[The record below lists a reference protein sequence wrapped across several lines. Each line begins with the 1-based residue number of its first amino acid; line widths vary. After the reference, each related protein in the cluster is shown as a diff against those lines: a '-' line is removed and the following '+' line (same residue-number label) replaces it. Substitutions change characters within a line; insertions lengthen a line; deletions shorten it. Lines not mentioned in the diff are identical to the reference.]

1 MDLAWTRP
9 RMLAYLARD
18 PFRGEYR
25 GQFQGVEARDVTAGT
40 EFRTKAILGL
50 WRYRRGAAAFI
61 ANRTHIPFAQCRD
74 IIEWNWHILI
84 EAYDEGARFQ
94 DAGRRILAAGQL
106 IPKVLNIDS

>member
-1 MDLAWTRP
+1 MDAAANACLSGPGPTSGP
-9 RMLAYLARD
+9 I
-18 PFRGEYR
+18 FGE
-25 GQFQGVEARDVTAGT
+25 GVEARNVTAGT

-61 ANRTHIPFAQCRD
+61 ANRTRIPFVQCRD

-94 DAGRRILAAGQL
+94 EAGRRILVAGQMTPGRL
-106 IPKVLNIDS
+106 RTS

>member
-1 MDLAWTRP
+1 MDAAAKACLSGP
-9 RMLAYLARD
+9 G
-18 PFRGEYR
+18 PNS
-25 GQFQGVEARDVTAGT
+25 GQISGGVEAGNVTAGT

-61 ANRTHIPFAQCRD
+61 ANRTRMPFVQCRD

-94 DAGRRILAAGQL
+94 EAGRRIMAAGQL
-106 IPKVLNIDS
+106 TPGRLRTG

>member
-1 MDLAWTRP
+1 M
-9 RMLAYLARD
+9 
-18 PFRGEYR
+18 
-25 GQFQGVEARDVTAGT
+25 TAGT
-40 EFRTKAILGL
+40 EFRTQAILGL

-94 DAGRRILAAGQL
+94 EAARRILVAGELTPGRLQTGSRRKSAA
-106 IPKVLNIDS
+106 